1 MREDLWIEA
10 IRFRVYQGKLD
21 LMSLSGRGVVSVPNR
36 VRYSHTGLVG
46 TAEDLLSQTT
56 KLRYHVMSQVIQI
69 TCKIM

>member
-1 MREDLWIEA
+1 MCEDLWIEA

-21 LMSLSGRGVVSVPNR
+21 LMSLLGRGVVSVSNR

-46 TAEDLLSQTT
+46 TAEDLSSQTT
-56 KLRYHVMSQVIQI
+56 KLRYHVMSQVIRI